1 MTRPGGCPGWCTTRH
16 GQLVGE
22 DDDVHASAMLLA
34 GESRVQL
41 CRGGEEPAYL
51 LLDGREVPL
60 HEAEVLV
67 SALVQLLDEAAGR
80 LGVTRATA

>member
-1 MTRPGGCPGWCTTRH
+1 VISSACCPAWCTTGH

-22 DDDVHASAMLLA
+22 DGEVHVSATLLA
-34 GESRVQL
+34 GTSRVQL
-41 CRGGEEPAYL
+41 CQATSQAAYL

-80 LGVTRATA
+80 RSVTRATA